1 MPILNLLFLI
11 KIKHMLSLQI
21 CFKDSAAGGFTTP
34 SHGEIVEPTD
44 NGLIYSPDTGF
55 CGYDS
60 FDYNITSNDMQETAT
75 VTIHIL
81 CDDGSVEAPVA
92 VAIGATPTIG
102 TQVSIP
108 LSDKFDL
115 DKTEVDITYTPSDGV
130 LETGDDNS
138 LLYTP
143 NAGFVGK
150 EVLDYTLCT
159 IQQPIACSEATI
171 TILVIVPPENDE
183 EVTTQLMEKASN
195 DIVEGAVAAET
206 RGASVVALQS
216 GEDSEDTKKTH
227 YSAILG
233 AAVGGVFLALLG
245 TSAFVRKRKNS
256 SKADHPLIVNE
267 FSSSSSN
274 TESASLNSERANSRE
289 IQFAGRS
296 KNLSVA
302 AFLTGEAAP
311 EVSSVSSKRS
321 KRSLLKGQS
330 SSGDSAPVS
339 PANSLFSVATPTGS
353 KKDYNIEDA
362 VDL

>member
-1 MPILNLLFLI
+1 MLQCNAKPSCPNPF
-11 KIKHMLSLQI
+11 LSLQI

-34 SHGEIVEPTD
+34 SHGEIVEPTE

-60 FDYNITSNDMQETAT
+60 FDYNITSNGVKETAT

-81 CDDGSVEAPVA
+81 CEDGAVEAPVA
-92 VAIGATPTIG
+92 VAIGATTTIG

-130 LETGDDNS
+130 LATGDDNS

-159 IQQPIACSEATI
+159 IQEPIVCSEATI

-206 RGASVVALQS
+206 RVSSVVALQS
-216 GEDSEDTKKTH
+216 GEDSEEDTQKTH

-274 TESASLNSERANSRE
+274 TESASLNSEHANSRE

-321 KRSLLKGQS
+321 KRSLLKGKS

-339 PANSLFSVATPTGS
+339 PANSLFSAATSTGS
-353 KKDYNIEDA
+353 KKDYNVNDV